1 MEHIVRSL
9 KMVWRTERIIGQ
21 NEFRLMAKKMQLNLL
36 AGVVALFGLV
46 MLSLALFFTL
56 VPYWGHALSA
66 LAVAGVELVIVVVL
80 IIYSGSL
87 TVPVEMEMVRE
98 MRDMALEDVEEEVAL
113 AQAELVALKEEVHRF
128 VRNPVD
134 SLLPA
139 LIGPLLSAV
148 TRALGENK
156 NKS

>member
-9 KMVWRTERIIGQ
+9 KTVWRTERILGK
-21 NEFRLMAKKMQLNLL
+21 NEFRLMVKKLQLNLL

-56 VPYWGHALSA
+56 LPHWGQALSA
-66 LAVAGVELVIVVVL
+66 LAVGGLELVIAVVL

-87 TVPVEMEMVRE
+87 SAPVEMEMVRE
-98 MRDMALEDVEEEVAL
+98 MRDMALQDVEEEVAL
-113 AQAELVALKEEVHRF
+113 AQAELVSLKQELHRF
-128 VRNPVD
+128 IRNPVD
-134 SLLPA
+134 SLLPS

-148 TRALGENK
+148 TRVLGANK
-156 NKS
+156 K

>member
-9 KMVWRTERIIGQ
+9 KTVWRTERILGK
-21 NEFRLMAKKMQLNLL
+21 NEFRLLVKKLQLNLL

-56 VPYWGHALSA
+56 APHWGHALSA
-66 LAVAGVELVIVVVL
+66 LAVGGFELVIAVVL

-87 TVPVEMEMVRE
+87 SSPVEMEMVRE
-98 MRDMALEDVEEEVAL
+98 MRDMALQDVEEEVAL
-113 AQAELVALKEEVHRF
+113 AQAELVSLKQELHRF
-128 VRNPVD
+128 IRNPVD
-134 SLLPA
+134 SLLPS

-148 TRALGENK
+148 TRALGANK
-156 NKS
+156 K

>member
-9 KMVWRTERIIGQ
+9 KTVWRTERILGK
-21 NEFRLMAKKMQLNLL
+21 NEFRLMVKKLQLNLL

-56 VPYWGHALSA
+56 VPHWGHALSA
-66 LAVAGVELVIVVVL
+66 LAVGGLELVIAVVL

-87 TVPVEMEMVRE
+87 SSPVEMEMVRE
-98 MRDMALEDVEEEVAL
+98 MRDMALQDVEEEVAL
-113 AQAELVALKEEVHRF
+113 AQAELVSLKQELHRF
-128 VRNPVD
+128 IRNPVD
-134 SLLPA
+134 SLLPS

-148 TRALGENK
+148 TRALAANK
-156 NKS
+156 K

>member
-9 KMVWRTERIIGQ
+9 KTVWRTERILGK
-21 NEFRLMAKKMQLNLL
+21 NEFRLMVKKLQLNLL

-56 VPYWGHALSA
+56 VPHWGQALSA
-66 LAVAGVELVIVVVL
+66 LAVGGLELVIAVVL
-80 IIYSGSL
+80 ISYSGSL
-87 TVPVEMEMVRE
+87 SSPVELEMVRE
-98 MRDMALEDVEEEVAL
+98 MRDMALQDVEEEVAL
-113 AQAELVALKEEVHRF
+113 AQAELVSLKEELHRF
-128 VRNPVD
+128 IRNPVD

-148 TRALGENK
+148 TRALSASK
-156 NKS
+156 K

>member
-9 KMVWRTERIIGQ
+9 KTVWRTERILGK
-21 NEFRLMAKKMQLNLL
+21 NEFRLVVKKLQLNLL

-56 VPYWGHALSA
+56 VPHWGQALSA
-66 LAVAGVELVIVVVL
+66 LAVGGLELVIAVVL
-80 IIYSGSL
+80 ISYSGSL
-87 TVPVEMEMVRE
+87 SSPVELEMVRE
-98 MRDMALEDVEEEVAL
+98 MRDMALQDVEEEVAL
-113 AQAELVALKEEVHRF
+113 AQAELVSLKEELHRF
-128 VRNPVD
+128 IRNPVD

-148 TRALGENK
+148 TRALSASK
-156 NKS
+156 K

>member
-9 KMVWRTERIIGQ
+9 KTLWRTERILGK
-21 NEFRLMAKKMQLNLL
+21 NEFRLMVKKLQLNLL

-56 VPYWGHALSA
+56 VPHWGNALSA
-66 LAVAGVELVIVVVL
+66 MAVAGLELVIAVVL

-87 TVPVEMEMVRE
+87 RPPVEMEMVRE
-98 MRDMALEDVEEEVAL
+98 MRDMALQDVEEEVAL
-113 AQAELVALKEEVHRF
+113 AQAELVSLKEELHRF
-128 VRNPVD
+128 IRNPVD
-134 SLLPA
+134 SLLPS

-148 TRALGENK
+148 TRALGANK
-156 NKS
+156 K

>member
-9 KMVWRTERIIGQ
+9 KTLWRTERILGK
-21 NEFRLMAKKMQLNLL
+21 NEFRLVVKKLQLNLL

-56 VPYWGHALSA
+56 VPHWGQALSA
-66 LAVAGVELVIVVVL
+66 LAVGGLELVIAVVL
-80 IIYSGSL
+80 ISYSGSL
-87 TVPVEMEMVRE
+87 SSPVELEMVRE
-98 MRDMALEDVEEEVAL
+98 MRDMALQDVEEEVAL
-113 AQAELVALKEEVHRF
+113 AQAELVSLKEELHRF
-128 VRNPVD
+128 IRNPVD

-148 TRALGENK
+148 TRALSASK
-156 NKS
+156 K